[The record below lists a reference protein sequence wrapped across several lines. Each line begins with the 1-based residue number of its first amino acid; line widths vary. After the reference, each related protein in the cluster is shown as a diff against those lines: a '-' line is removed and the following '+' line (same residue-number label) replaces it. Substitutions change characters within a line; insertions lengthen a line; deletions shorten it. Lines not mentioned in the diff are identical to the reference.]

1 MFSTPPSVFATNLK
15 SIQSVKNYDISN
27 KESFNQIK
35 YWLDQIKTTSEE
47 STKYILVGTKCD
59 LDEREVPEEKGINL
73 AQKLGIKFL
82 ETSAKLNININET
95 FETLIDEILL
105 NFKVEK
111 RKSLMISSKK
121 MNKKNKAFTIVV

>member
-1 MFSTPPSVFATNLK
+1 M
-15 SIQSVKNYDISN
+15 
-27 KESFNQIK
+27 
-35 YWLDQIKTTSEE
+35 
-47 STKYILVGTKCD
+47 VGTKCD

-121 MNKKNKAFTIVV
+121 MNKKNKKNCC